1 VNRPACRH
9 EDLFDVD
16 DPTNDGPTVHL
27 AAPALRSLAVA
38 SIVADADEPSKL
50 PYLPTSGTQ
59 EVAHAPE
66 VFSATT
72 RRSPA
77 VYIIDADAQT
87 KRIVAAIWA
96 LAGVLFMWLG
106 YLVFE
111 SITHS

>member
-1 VNRPACRH
+1 VNRPACGH

-16 DPTNDGPTVHL
+16 DPTNDGPTLHVS
-27 AAPALRSLAVA
+27 APALRSLAVA
-38 SIVADADEPSKL
+38 SLVADPPAKL
-50 PYLPTSGTQ
+50 PYLPSSGTQ

-77 VYIIDADAQT
+77 VYIVDADAQT